1 MRELV
6 RRSWQHRHNL
16 LNLRPRWYVKKCK
29 LYQTVV
35 KIIHSFFKTTMI
47 NLMREMQEKINR
59 LEANQAQPKQLTP
72 QLPPLPSPM
81 GIQSVAGPSSSNLNT
96 SYTALPPFS
105 SLFNQ
110 TPTKDQSLD
119 FITTLS
125 GRSVRKRNYG
135 ENQDEGIWSS
145 IFLQLFNLLYFFD
158 QMKKIT
164 NGRRNKTKRIRKAR
178 SSLRILRQ
186 TIARM
191 LSFPTRNQK

>member
-1 MRELV
+1 
-6 RRSWQHRHNL
+6 
-16 LNLRPRWYVKKCK
+16 
-29 LYQTVV
+29 
-35 KIIHSFFKTTMI
+35 MI

-59 LEANQAQPKQLTP
+59 LEQNQAQPKQLTP
-72 QLPPLPSPM
+72 QLPPLPNPV
-81 GIQSVAGPSSSNLNT
+81 GIKSNAGPLSSNLNT

-110 TPTKDQSLD
+110 TPTKDQSLN
-119 FITTLS
+119 FTTTLS

-135 ENQDEGIWSS
+135 ENEGEGILSS
-145 IFLQLFNLLYFFD
+145 LFKKLFNLKYFFD
-158 QMKKIT
+158 QMKKKR

-186 TIARM
+186 TTAKM